1 MLGGNSRNRTYT
13 RQGIRGI
20 ATSCAVT
27 TVLGITAV
35 PAVAQGED
43 YPDFRPDQWG
53 QSAIGATE
61 MWEET
66 QGQGITVAIPGPS
79 VLEDHP
85 DLRDNLTLNTDH
97 GENSDDMD
105 LGTELGGLVA
115 GHGHG
120 MDADGGVLGVAPD
133 AGLLVLPSEGEMGE
147 AIRAASQDSQ
157 VILLPATDADLVED
171 TRAAVAEGVVVVG
184 PAGGDDDPNVISVA
198 GTDQDGQLVS
208 GSPSAAQIEL
218 TAPGDQ
224 LYTAGPD
231 MGETKVTGAPYAA
244 ALTAGGVALLRAE
257 YPQLTPEQV
266 REVLVQGAQEGPG
279 GLPALDLP
287 TAHGQAA
294 RAAEGDELIDED
306 LALETDEEPVVP
318 VWGWFAVVGAVLLFG
333 ILALALWVRRSSS
346 DPYGVEAERREED
359 EQIAADRAA
368 EEQPARRRKGG
379 RRRKSRK
386 S

>member
-1 MLGGNSRNRTYT
+1 MLGGNSRNRTHT

-20 ATSCAVT
+20 ATSCAVA
-27 TVLGITAV
+27 TVLGVAAV
-35 PAVAQGED
+35 PAAAQVED

-53 QSAIGATE
+53 QSAIGSAE
-61 MWEET
+61 VWEET
-66 QGQGITVAIPGPS
+66 QGQGTTVAIPGPS

-120 MDADGGVLGVAPD
+120 MDADGGVLGVAPE
-133 AGLLVLPSEGEMGE
+133 AELLALPTEDEMGE
-147 AIRAASQDSQ
+147 AIRTAAQDSQ
-157 VILLPATDADLVED
+157 VILLPSTDADLVED
-171 TRAAVAEGVVVVG
+171 TQAAVAAGVVVVG

-198 GTDQDGQLVS
+198 GTDQDGQLIS

-231 MGETKVTGAPYAA
+231 MGETQVTGAPYAA
-244 ALTAGGVALLRAE
+244 ALAAGGIALLRAE

-266 REVLVQGAQEGPG
+266 RELVVERAQEGPG

-294 RAAEGDELIDED
+294 QVTEGDELIDED
-306 LALETDEEPVVP
+306 LALEAEEESSVP
-318 VWGWFAVVGAVLLFG
+318 VWAWFAVVGAVLLFG
-333 ILALALWVRRSSS
+333 ILALALWVRRSSR

-368 EEQPARRRKGG
+368 EQQSARRQKGG
-379 RRRKSRK
+379 RRRKPRK
-386 S
+386 G